1 MEEEGGKVRA
11 LTDKATRNERWTHV
25 FSRPLNRWFDIR
37 IRISV
42 ASILRLK
49 AFELLEKWNASFG
62 VHYRQIR
69 LGFDYLKNTLRLQ
82 FPNLQA
88 NAARIQQERRER
100 EMKTKE
106 ILRKIKSTI
115 DEIGERL
122 DIICAKEEIMLLDPL
137 DDEEFEEFRSSELRQ
152 VRLDSLKEGEK
163 IHEDEHN
170 KVVTKHLVL
179 VQEWIFVLIRV
190 EVSDNRSRD
199 KMLKEF
205 IDIQNRLQLVK
216 KKCEDSGCVLIN
228 NVKPLIEDE
237 LEEDFWEEGKIGSSE
252 SGSLNASSKHNSN
265 LSMVLAPSEVI
276 DKASKGRNKKSYGI
290 ESLDNEGGKIDSI
303 LLRSKLLA
311 EAPVIECGSF
321 SHNLKMD
328 VLVNQRSMEF
338 DNHWGRVDYEAVI
351 PAEKITELYLTDLG
365 SDLGEQLAKQAIKNV
380 RERDKEEAR
389 KRKIDKQLLNRAKL
403 AKVREHNEAVL
414 RDAALA
420 STSRSAA
427 AGDEAEDT
435 NGRRSST
442 RNKKQTLAS
451 MLRKKVTTRDRLTQ
465 RLLNT

>member
-11 LTDKATRNERWTHV
+11 LTDKATNSTKREVDPR
-25 FSRPLNRWFDIR
+25 L
-37 IRISV
+37 
-42 ASILRLK
+42 LK
-49 AFELLEKWNASFG
+49 AIKSVVRYSDSELQLAAQTLMDLMKQSF
-62 VHYRQIR
+62 
-69 LGFDYLKNTLRLQ
+69 FD
-82 FPNLQA
+82 
-88 NAARIQQERRER
+88 
-100 EMKTKE
+100 KE
-106 ILRKIKSTI
+106 EIKSTI
-115 DEIGERL
+115 DDIGERL

-163 IHEDEHN
+163 IHEDEDT
-170 KVVTKHLVL
+170 KVVFDALRELYNLLVTKHLAL
-179 VQEWIFVLIRV
+179 VQEWISVLIRV

-228 NVKPLIEDE
+228 NVKSLIEDE

-265 LSMVLAPSEVI
+265 LSMVLASSEVI
-276 DKASKGRNKKSYGI
+276 DKASKGRNQKSYGI
-290 ESLDNEGGKIDSI
+290 ESMDNEGGKIDST

-351 PAEKITELYLTDLG
+351 PAEKI
-365 SDLGEQLAKQAIKNV
+365 
-380 RERDKEEAR
+380 
-389 KRKIDKQLLNRAKL
+389 
-403 AKVREHNEAVL
+403 
-414 RDAALA
+414 
-420 STSRSAA
+420 
-427 AGDEAEDT
+427 AE
-435 NGRRSST
+435 
-442 RNKKQTLAS
+442 
-451 MLRKKVTTRDRLTQ
+451 
-465 RLLNT
+465 

>member
-1 MEEEGGKVRA
+1 
-11 LTDKATRNERWTHV
+11 
-25 FSRPLNRWFDIR
+25 
-37 IRISV
+37 
-42 ASILRLK
+42 
-49 AFELLEKWNASFG
+49 
-62 VHYRQIR
+62 
-69 LGFDYLKNTLRLQ
+69 
-82 FPNLQA
+82 
-88 NAARIQQERRER
+88 
-100 EMKTKE
+100 
-106 ILRKIKSTI
+106 
-115 DEIGERL
+115 
-122 DIICAKEEIMLLDPL
+122 MLLDPL

-163 IHEDEHN
+163 IHEDEDT
-170 KVVTKHLVL
+170 KVVFDALRELYNLLVTKHLAL
-179 VQEWIFVLIRV
+179 VQEWISVLIRV

-228 NVKPLIEDE
+228 NVKSLIEDE

-276 DKASKGRNKKSYGI
+276 DKASKGRNQKSYGI
-290 ESLDNEGGKIDSI
+290 ESMDNEGGKIDST

-351 PAEKITELYLTDLG
+351 PAEKIAELNLRATLY
-365 SDLGEQLAKQAIKNV
+365 
-380 RERDKEEAR
+380 KEEQVEIQPWCAP
-389 KRKIDKQLLNRAKL
+389 L
-403 AKVREHNEAVL
+403 
-414 RDAALA
+414 
-420 STSRSAA
+420 
-427 AGDEAEDT
+427 
-435 NGRRSST
+435 
-442 RNKKQTLAS
+442 KK
-451 MLRKKVTTRDRLTQ
+451 
-465 RLLNT
+465 

>member
-11 LTDKATRNERWTHV
+11 LTDKATNSTKREVDPR
-25 FSRPLNRWFDIR
+25 L
-37 IRISV
+37 
-42 ASILRLK
+42 LK
-49 AFELLEKWNASFG
+49 AIKSVVRYSDSELQLAAQTLMDLMKRETGKRDEDERDFTKQVLNAEAESF
-62 VHYRQIR
+62 
-69 LGFDYLKNTLRLQ
+69 FD
-82 FPNLQA
+82 
-88 NAARIQQERRER
+88 
-100 EMKTKE
+100 KE
-106 ILRKIKSTI
+106 EIKSTI
-115 DEIGERL
+115 DDIGERL

-163 IHEDEHN
+163 IHEDEDT
-170 KVVTKHLVL
+170 KVVFDALRELYNLLVTKHLAL
-179 VQEWIFVLIRV
+179 VQEWISVLIRV

-228 NVKPLIEDE
+228 NVKSLIEDE

-265 LSMVLAPSEVI
+265 LSMVLASSEVI
-276 DKASKGRNKKSYGI
+276 DKASKGRNQKSYGI
-290 ESLDNEGGKIDSI
+290 ESMDNEGGKIDST
-303 LLRSKLLA
+303 LLRS
-311 EAPVIECGSF
+311 
-321 SHNLKMD
+321 
-328 VLVNQRSMEF
+328 
-338 DNHWGRVDYEAVI
+338 
-351 PAEKITELYLTDLG
+351 
-365 SDLGEQLAKQAIKNV
+365 EQLAKQAIKNV

-403 AKVREHNEAVL
+403 AEVREHNEAVL

-435 NGRRSST
+435 NGRRSSS